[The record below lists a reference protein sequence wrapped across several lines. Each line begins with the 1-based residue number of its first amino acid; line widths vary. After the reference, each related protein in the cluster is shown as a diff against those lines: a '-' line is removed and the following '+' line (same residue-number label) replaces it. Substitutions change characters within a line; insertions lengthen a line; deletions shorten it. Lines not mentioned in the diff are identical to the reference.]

1 MTIKYKTI
9 KEIKKMISQ
18 KEISNKEIVQEVYKL
33 INENSH
39 LNAFVT
45 LNEENSIK
53 QADNL
58 DNNPSEMA
66 LAGIP
71 IAQKDLFCTKGL
83 RTTCGSKILDNFIPP
98 YSATVIENLENAGC
112 ISVGKTNMD
121 EFAMGSSNETS
132 YFGNVHNPWGDK
144 LVPGG
149 SSGGSASAVA
159 AGIVPA
165 ASGTDTGGSIR
176 QPASLCGITGL
187 KPTYGRVSRWGMIAF
202 ASSLDQA
209 GPMART
215 VEDCALL
222 LNEMCSHDIKDT
234 TSLDEDIPNFEN
246 RAGAVTLDITMAE
259 LNTYSQ
265 NCSPTDPPI
274 LMSWPGALPRQLDEY
289 IDLNNETNTELLADQ
304 IWDGERN
311 LDPNWEAIL
320 KKNFLNSGGYQ
331 YFKMIVDEVS
341 TRFNLANTV
350 DDFEII
356 TDKEN
361 YYSLEVLNIINN
373 IRDDFNTYQA
383 NLDTT
388 TFMPRQANDCANV
401 EYYIDDL
408 KWGLPVYLGLDGTEV
423 TEEYKYDTGEFLET
437 KGFYLP
443 TYYYYNKT
451 DSRYQPFKR
460 PSSGG
465 FSHSSIFLLVSKF
478 QLDVKGEPYF
488 FMDLDRLNC
497 IDEVAPYKENEFSEM
512 NNMSTGNPNSAFAKL
527 PLSIQDEVAYSGSQI
542 TSKSYDP
549 PLNRLSRL
557 AIRLRFHNGRPV
569 KFGIQPFS
577 FVLEIKCSKQ
587 SLKLK

>member
-1 MTIKYKTI
+1 MTIKFKTI

-33 INENSH
+33 IDENIH

-45 LNEENSIK
+45 LNEDNSLK
-53 QADNL
+53 KAEGL
-58 DNNPSEMA
+58 DNNPSDSP

-246 RAGAVTLDITMAE
+246 NLNQSLKGKKIGVVKDLDLSSLDNDVVSVYEDSLKEFVSLGAE
-259 LNTYSQ
+259 LEDIS
-265 NCSPTDPPI
+265 
-274 LMSWPGALPRQLDEY
+274 LP
-289 IDLNNETNTELLADQ
+289 
-304 IWDGERN
+304 N
-311 LDPNWEAIL
+311 L
-320 KKNFLNSGGYQ
+320 
-331 YFKMIVDEVS
+331 
-341 TRFNLANTV
+341 
-350 DDFEII
+350 
-356 TDKEN
+356 
-361 YYSLEVLNIINN
+361 SLSV
-373 IRDDFNTYQA
+373 
-383 NLDTT
+383 
-388 TFMPRQANDCANV
+388 
-401 EYYIDDL
+401 
-408 KWGLPVYLGLDGTEV
+408 
-423 TEEYKYDTGEFLET
+423 
-437 KGFYLP
+437 P
-443 TYYYYNKT
+443 TYY
-451 DSRYQPFKR
+451 
-460 PSSGG
+460 
-465 FSHSSIFLLVSKF
+465 V
-478 QLDVKGEPYF
+478 
-488 FMDLDRLNC
+488 
-497 IDEVAPYKENEFSEM
+497 VAPAECSSN
-512 NNMSTGNPNSAFAKL
+512 
-527 PLSIQDEVAYSGSQI
+527 
-542 TSKSYDP
+542 
-549 PLNRLSRL
+549 LSR
-557 AIRLRFHNGRPV
+557 FDGV
-569 KFGIQPFS
+569 KFGRRSENPKDLEELYIQTRSEGFGDEVKRRILIGSYVLSAGYYDAYYKKAQQVRRLIKKDFVEAFS
-577 FVLEIKCSKQ
+577 NVDVIMTPTTRGPAFEIGSKGSDPIQMYLEDLFTISANLAGLPAM
-587 SLKLK
+587 SLPNGYIDKKPIGLQIIGNFLDESTILNFGHMYQTKTNWHMYTPDGVKE

>member
-1 MTIKYKTI
+1 MTIKFKTI

-33 INENSH
+33 IDENIH

-45 LNEENSIK
+45 LNEDNSLK
-53 QADNL
+53 KAEGL
-58 DNNPSEMA
+58 DNNPSDSP
-66 LAGIP
+66 LAGVP

-246 RAGAVTLDITMAE
+246 NLNQSLKGKKIGVVKDLDLSSLDNDVVNVYEDSLKEFVSLGAE
-259 LNTYSQ
+259 LEDIS
-265 NCSPTDPPI
+265 
-274 LMSWPGALPRQLDEY
+274 LP
-289 IDLNNETNTELLADQ
+289 
-304 IWDGERN
+304 N
-311 LDPNWEAIL
+311 L
-320 KKNFLNSGGYQ
+320 
-331 YFKMIVDEVS
+331 
-341 TRFNLANTV
+341 
-350 DDFEII
+350 
-356 TDKEN
+356 
-361 YYSLEVLNIINN
+361 SLSV
-373 IRDDFNTYQA
+373 
-383 NLDTT
+383 
-388 TFMPRQANDCANV
+388 
-401 EYYIDDL
+401 
-408 KWGLPVYLGLDGTEV
+408 
-423 TEEYKYDTGEFLET
+423 
-437 KGFYLP
+437 P
-443 TYYYYNKT
+443 TYY
-451 DSRYQPFKR
+451 
-460 PSSGG
+460 
-465 FSHSSIFLLVSKF
+465 V
-478 QLDVKGEPYF
+478 
-488 FMDLDRLNC
+488 
-497 IDEVAPYKENEFSEM
+497 VAPAECSSN
-512 NNMSTGNPNSAFAKL
+512 
-527 PLSIQDEVAYSGSQI
+527 
-542 TSKSYDP
+542 
-549 PLNRLSRL
+549 LSR
-557 AIRLRFHNGRPV
+557 FDGV
-569 KFGIQPFS
+569 KFGRRSENPKDLEELYIQSRSEGFGDEVKRRILIGSYVLSAGYYDAYYKKAQQVRRLIKKDFVEAFS
-577 FVLEIKCSKQ
+577 NVDVIMTPTTRGPAFEIGSKGSDPIQMYLEDLFTISANLAGLPAM
-587 SLKLK
+587 SLPNGNIDKKPIGLQIIGNFLDESTILNFGHMYQTKTNWHMHTPDGVKE

>member
-1 MTIKYKTI
+1 VTIKFKTI

-33 INENSH
+33 IDENIH

-45 LNEENSIK
+45 LNEDNSLK
-53 QADNL
+53 KAEGL
-58 DNNPSEMA
+58 DNNPSDSP

-246 RAGAVTLDITMAE
+246 NLNQSLKGKKIGVVKDLDLSSLDKDVVNVYEDSLKEFVSLGAE
-259 LNTYSQ
+259 LEEIS
-265 NCSPTDPPI
+265 
-274 LMSWPGALPRQLDEY
+274 LP
-289 IDLNNETNTELLADQ
+289 
-304 IWDGERN
+304 N
-311 LDPNWEAIL
+311 L
-320 KKNFLNSGGYQ
+320 
-331 YFKMIVDEVS
+331 
-341 TRFNLANTV
+341 
-350 DDFEII
+350 
-356 TDKEN
+356 
-361 YYSLEVLNIINN
+361 SLSV
-373 IRDDFNTYQA
+373 
-383 NLDTT
+383 
-388 TFMPRQANDCANV
+388 
-401 EYYIDDL
+401 
-408 KWGLPVYLGLDGTEV
+408 
-423 TEEYKYDTGEFLET
+423 
-437 KGFYLP
+437 P
-443 TYYYYNKT
+443 TYY
-451 DSRYQPFKR
+451 
-460 PSSGG
+460 
-465 FSHSSIFLLVSKF
+465 V
-478 QLDVKGEPYF
+478 
-488 FMDLDRLNC
+488 
-497 IDEVAPYKENEFSEM
+497 VAPAECSSN
-512 NNMSTGNPNSAFAKL
+512 
-527 PLSIQDEVAYSGSQI
+527 
-542 TSKSYDP
+542 
-549 PLNRLSRL
+549 LSR
-557 AIRLRFHNGRPV
+557 FDGV
-569 KFGIQPFS
+569 KFGRRSENPKDLEELYIQTRSEGFGDEVKRRILIGSYVLSAGYYDAYYKKAQQVRRLIKKDFVEAFS
-577 FVLEIKCSKQ
+577 NVDVIMTPTTRGPAFEIGSKGSDPIQMYLEDLFTISANLAGLPAM
-587 SLKLK
+587 SLPNGNIDKKPIGLQIIGNFLDESTILNFGHMYQTKTNWHMHTPDGVKE

>member
-1 MTIKYKTI
+1 VTIKFKTI

-33 INENSH
+33 IDENIH

-45 LNEENSIK
+45 LNEDNSLK
-53 QADNL
+53 KAEDL
-58 DNNPSEMA
+58 DNNPSDSP

-246 RAGAVTLDITMAE
+246 NLNQSLKGKKIGVVKDLDLSSLDNDVVSVYEDSLKEFVSLGAE
-259 LNTYSQ
+259 LEDIS
-265 NCSPTDPPI
+265 
-274 LMSWPGALPRQLDEY
+274 LP
-289 IDLNNETNTELLADQ
+289 
-304 IWDGERN
+304 N
-311 LDPNWEAIL
+311 L
-320 KKNFLNSGGYQ
+320 
-331 YFKMIVDEVS
+331 
-341 TRFNLANTV
+341 
-350 DDFEII
+350 
-356 TDKEN
+356 
-361 YYSLEVLNIINN
+361 SLSV
-373 IRDDFNTYQA
+373 
-383 NLDTT
+383 
-388 TFMPRQANDCANV
+388 
-401 EYYIDDL
+401 
-408 KWGLPVYLGLDGTEV
+408 
-423 TEEYKYDTGEFLET
+423 
-437 KGFYLP
+437 P
-443 TYYYYNKT
+443 TYY
-451 DSRYQPFKR
+451 
-460 PSSGG
+460 
-465 FSHSSIFLLVSKF
+465 V
-478 QLDVKGEPYF
+478 
-488 FMDLDRLNC
+488 
-497 IDEVAPYKENEFSEM
+497 VAPAECSSN
-512 NNMSTGNPNSAFAKL
+512 
-527 PLSIQDEVAYSGSQI
+527 
-542 TSKSYDP
+542 
-549 PLNRLSRL
+549 LSR
-557 AIRLRFHNGRPV
+557 FDGV
-569 KFGIQPFS
+569 KFGRRSENPKDLEELYIQTRSEGFGDEVKRRILIGSYVLSAGYYDAYYKKAQQVRRLIKKDFDEAFS
-577 FVLEIKCSKQ
+577 NVDVIMTPTTRGPAFEMGSKGSDPIQMYLEDLFTISANLAGLPAM
-587 SLKLK
+587 SLPNGNIDKKPIGLQIIGNFLDESTILNFGHMYQTKTNWHMHTPDGVKE

>member
-234 TSLDEDIPNFEN
+234 TSLNEDIPNFEN
-246 RAGAVTLDITMAE
+246 DLNQSLKGKKIGVVKDLDLSSLDNDVVSVYEDSLNEFVSLGAE
-259 LNTYSQ
+259 LKDIS
-265 NCSPTDPPI
+265 
-274 LMSWPGALPRQLDEY
+274 LP
-289 IDLNNETNTELLADQ
+289 
-304 IWDGERN
+304 
-311 LDPNWEAIL
+311 
-320 KKNFLNSGGYQ
+320 
-331 YFKMIVDEVS
+331 
-341 TRFNLANTV
+341 NLALSV
-350 DDFEII
+350 
-356 TDKEN
+356 
-361 YYSLEVLNIINN
+361 
-373 IRDDFNTYQA
+373 
-383 NLDTT
+383 
-388 TFMPRQANDCANV
+388 
-401 EYYIDDL
+401 
-408 KWGLPVYLGLDGTEV
+408 
-423 TEEYKYDTGEFLET
+423 
-437 KGFYLP
+437 P
-443 TYYYYNKT
+443 TYY
-451 DSRYQPFKR
+451 
-460 PSSGG
+460 
-465 FSHSSIFLLVSKF
+465 V
-478 QLDVKGEPYF
+478 
-488 FMDLDRLNC
+488 
-497 IDEVAPYKENEFSEM
+497 VAPAECSSN
-512 NNMSTGNPNSAFAKL
+512 
-527 PLSIQDEVAYSGSQI
+527 
-542 TSKSYDP
+542 
-549 PLNRLSRL
+549 LSR
-557 AIRLRFHNGRPV
+557 FDGV
-569 KFGIQPFS
+569 KFGRRSENPKDLEELYIQTRSEGFGDEVKRRILIGSYVLSAGYYDAYYKKAQQVRRLIKKDFDEAFS
-577 FVLEIKCSKQ
+577 NVDVIMTPTTRGPAFEMGSKGSDPIQMYLEDLFTISANLAGLPAM
-587 SLKLK
+587 SLPNGNIDKKPIGLQIIGNFLDESTILNFGHMYQTNTNWHMLTPDGEKE